1 MSNQYQIGM
10 SDYRRLQVQIDRCF
24 SLDPGEFNAL
34 ENSKAALVAEDLLV
48 AEDSTNNFEK
58 VKVSFSAVQN
68 SVGRMSKKFAFFVS

>member
-1 MSNQYQIGM
+1 MSNQYQVGV

-34 ENSKAALVAEDLLV
+34 ENTKLSLASADLFV

-58 VKVSFSAVQN
+58 IKIPVSSL
-68 SVGRMSKKFAFFVS
+68 GRTSKKFAFFVS